1 MTGTWPWPDDL
12 DATVAAPDSHT
23 VIFENDLVRV
33 LEIVLAS
40 GTKEPEHTHRWPSV
54 MTVIAPA
61 RIRFFAGGEL
71 AYESREAEPAGP
83 RPPQWMDPEGPHSVE
98 NIDTCVFRAHRV
110 ELKRPR
116 DGAPT

>member
-1 MTGTWPWPDDL
+1 MTEPWQWPDHL
-12 DATVAAPDSHT
+12 DATIAAPDSHT

-33 LEIVLAS
+33 LEIVLPP
-40 GTKEPEHTHRWPSV
+40 GVKEPEHTHRWPSL
-54 MTVIAPA
+54 MTVMDPA
-61 RIRFFAGGEL
+61 RIRFFAEGEL
-71 AYESREAEPAGP
+71 AYESLGAEPTGP
-83 RPPQWMDPEGPHSVE
+83 RPPRWMDPEGPHSVE